1 MDQTNSFCFHL
12 AIEHGFSGPVNVLFS
27 NEHREN
33 ASALCTSVICNCFGH
48 VQRERVPALTTASP
62 CCCAYRT
69 YRTCAP
75 CLRIVQKRLIG
86 YERSPFVIDRSS
98 SHDSHPCLARRA
110 FGLLKPRLTALRV
123 YPAALVSKCQS
134 WFRSNQKQPSRIKDL
149 YPFIAR
155 ISDINFVGR
164 WINCNRSRVIELS
177 VTISGGAPTRQHVP
191 IGTKFSDSIVALID
205 DIN

>member
-1 MDQTNSFCFHL
+1 MDRTNSFCFHL
-12 AIEHGFSGPVNVLFS
+12 AIEPGFSGPVNVLFS

-33 ASALCTSVICNCFGH
+33 ASALCTSAICNCFGH
-48 VQRERVPALTTASP
+48 VQRGRVPALTTASP

-134 WFRSNQKQPSRIKDL
+134 WFRSNQKQTRCL
-149 YPFIAR
+149 Y
-155 ISDINFVGR
+155 V
-164 WINCNRSRVIELS
+164 RSPRTAALS
-177 VTISGGAPTRQHVP
+177 VNRWLSLQSLPAVPIRALTISSKTSQPNRRPVSVCCADQRH
-191 IGTKFSDSIVALID
+191 KLCWSLD
-205 DIN
+205 